1 MVLLVRRSRASRG
14 ELVVVLDLIGGD
26 EGEDMALSLS

>member
-1 MVLLVRRSRASRG
+1 MLLVRRSRASRG
-14 ELVVVLDLIGGD
+14 ELVVVVLDLIGGD